1 MSTIATGTAAAILR
15 DIEQADADRVRLYT
29 ISRRIGWDKAEQSR
43 AISAGL
49 LEVQG
54 LGGRGNPYTVTQDE
68 ARTLL
73 LAAVLAAAA
82 GVAIAA
88 MLRGVKG
95 AGLTGPAAAAVVRQI
110 ART

>member
-1 MSTIATGTAAAILR
+1 METIATGAAAAILR
-15 DIEQADADRVRLYT
+15 DIDQAAAERVNLYT
-29 ISRRIGWDKAEQSR
+29 ISRRIGMGKVEQSK

-54 LGGRGNPYTVTQDE
+54 AGGRGHPYTVTQDE

-82 GVAIAA
+82 AVSVAA

-95 AGLTGPAAAAVVRQI
+95 AGLTGPAAAAVIRQI
-110 ART
+110 AQT